1 MSDFSVYTAEQIAD
15 WMSQGTIDGAP
26 GSLYLAVFDDTN
38 TERSSDF
45 TNGRVETTAAT
56 DWTIVGTGFE
66 NADRETFGE
75 ASVDVTNLEDIA
87 LFDAASGGN
96 EIARY
101 AMTDAPFNV
110 SAGTELIFE
119 AGNIT
124 FDVVDRT
131 E

>member
-1 MSDFSVYTAEQIAD
+1 
-15 WMSQGTIDGAP
+15 MSQGTIAAAP
-26 GSLYLAVFDDTN
+26 ASLYLAVFDDTN
-38 TERSSDF
+38 TERSGDF

-66 NADRETFGE
+66 NAARETFGE
-75 ASVDVTNLEDIA
+75 ATVDVSNLQDIA
-87 LFDAASGGN
+87 LFDDTQANGGN

-101 AMTDAPFNV
+101 AMTDAPFTV
-110 SAGTELIFE
+110 ATGTELIFE